1 MIKFKKVRDVKSP
14 ERAHSTDSG
23 IDFYVP
29 IWWWRLILWWEN
41 VIIPLWIVVELP
53 KWFDLTFTNKSGIAS
68 KTWLITWACLIDNW
82 YRGELALNL
91 INTSKYS
98 VEIKEWQKII
108 QGVIRAIEYF
118 PLEEVV
124 ELGEITERWERWFG
138 STWI

>member
-41 VIIPLWIVVELP
+41 VIIPLWIIVELP
-53 KWFDLTFTNKSGIAS
+53 KGFDLTFTNKSGIAS

-124 ELGEITERWERWFG
+124 KLGEITERWKWWFW